1 MTISIEMS
9 YYPLSES
16 YIPKIKGFIDRLN
29 EYPELTV
36 MTNTMS
42 TRVFGE
48 YRKVMEI
55 LTDEIEK
62 SFENPG
68 SVFVMKIINADLKP

>member
-1 MTISIEMS
+1 MNVSVEMS
-9 YYPLSES
+9 YYPLSDS
-16 YIPKIKGFIDRLN
+16 YIPKIKAFIERLN
-29 EYPELTV
+29 QYSELTV

-48 YRKVMEI
+48 YRVVMGI

-62 SFENPG
+62 SFENPH
-68 SVFVMKIINADLKP
+68 SVVVMKIINADLKP

>member
-1 MTISIEMS
+1 MTVSVEMS
-9 YYPLSES
+9 YYPLSDS
-16 YIPKIKGFIDRLN
+16 YIPKIKAFIDRLN
-29 EYPELTV
+29 EYNELTV

-48 YRKVMEI
+48 YRVVMGI

-62 SFENPG
+62 SFENPH